1 MRVCWVEVLI
11 VRRCPVCNQILDRRN
26 WDPLVRCVCQQCVGG
41 FQAAGAVSVAGVD
54 VALAVW
60 QYDEEVAPMIGMV
73 KSVGGASAM
82 KRLAPVLGARVR
94 PYRRVSTVVTWIPPS
109 PRGRRRR
116 GFDQGR
122 VLATSVAA
130 QLELPVRPAFSRS
143 GRAQFGGTRSIRLEG
158 PRLRLRPD
166 WHAESDQVIV
176 VDDVITTGTSLATAA
191 TLLRTSRP
199 ALDIVA
205 AALAVR
211 L

>member
-1 MRVCWVEVLI
+1 MLI
-11 VRRCPVCNQILDRRN
+11 VRSCPVCGRALDRQN
-26 WDPLVRCVCQQCVGG
+26 WDRSLRRVCKLCAQR

-60 QYDEEVAPMIGMV
+60 QYNEDIAPLITLAKSIGG
-73 KSVGGASAM
+73 SSAL
-82 KRLAPVLGARVR
+82 KRLAPALSVKIT
-94 PYRRVSTVVTWIPPS
+94 PYRQTSTVVTWIPPS

-122 VLATSVAA
+122 VLATATA
-130 QLELPVRPAFSRS
+130 RRLDLPVRPAFTRS
-143 GRAQFGGTRSIRLEG
+143 GRAQFGGSRSIRLEG

-166 WHAESDQVIV
+166 WTANTDQVILI
-176 VDDVITTGTSLATAA
+176 DDVITTGTSMATAA
-191 TLLRTSRP
+191 GLLRQADP
-199 ALDIVA
+199 QLDIVA